1 MPLNPAGGMCPFV
14 EIINYED
21 IVKPTQRIFPP
32 LCLLILMASVT
43 LSSCAGADR
52 ETEIAVI
59 VALTQT
65 AAAQQLPPVDV
76 AATEAPAQTEVPA
89 PTDTSSIATEEPA
102 PAPVPLS
109 GYQPY
114 DSTSAA
120 QLSASISSSTGLVS
134 VISSAPFEDYVT
146 GQKGT
151 AVQITY
157 SSTNAA
163 LPAGADPF
171 GTAMATLIS
180 QGWVEDTRY
189 GAGGATGIQTGIRKD
204 ATLCL
209 IGYAREPIDRA
220 LCSAGESISMCFDKL
235 APEQI
240 LYKMT
245 LTCSTYFP

>member
-1 MPLNPAGGMCPFV
+1 MNSKTKAP
-14 EIINYED
+14 
-21 IVKPTQRIFPP
+21 
-32 LCLLILMASVT
+32 LILIVLVLLSVI
-43 LSSCAGADR
+43 LSSCGGADR

-65 AAAQQLPPVDV
+65 AAAQQQPPVDV
-76 AATEAPAQTEVPA
+76 AATEAPAQTEA
-89 PTDTSSIATEEPA
+89 PLPVSTEEPA

-120 QLSASISSSTGLVS
+120 QLSASISSSTGLVGT
-134 VISSAPFEDYVT
+134 ISSVPFEDYVT

-157 SSTNAA
+157 SATNAT
-163 LPAGADPF
+163 LPAGSDPF
-171 GTAMATLIS
+171 GTAMSTLIS

-209 IGYAREPIDRA
+209 IGYSREPIDRA
-220 LCSAGESISMCFDKL
+220 LCSADEPISMCFDKL

-240 LYKMT
+240 IYKLT